1 MLRQMQHRLEELV
14 SQFFPVS
21 RQRLH
26 QRAIRARILV
36 QLVRRKIDISV
47 QAGDGAVIERMRQRN
62 FGLDPIETEPFEW
75 KRFEEWRTGRKRM
88 NCRTNIV
95 NKTWQRQFG

>member
-1 MLRQMQHRLEELV
+1 MSRRVQHWLQELV

-36 QLVRRKIDISV
+36 QLVRRNIDVFAQTGS
-47 QAGDGAVIERMRQRN
+47 GAVIERMRQRN
-62 FGLDPIETEPFEW
+62 FGLDPFKSEAFQR
-75 KRFEEWRTGRKRM
+75 KRFEKRRTCCEWM
-88 NCRTNIV
+88 NGRTNV
-95 NKTWQRQFG
+95 MHKTG